1 MSDVAREWWV
11 YSKYILWRI
20 ILLLIYVYVS
30 ACVRMVWT
38 NFVNILLDVS
48 KKERYA
54 NKNKIA
60 TVNLNMRT
68 FSTYIKV
75 ITE

>member
-1 MSDVAREWWV
+1 MCN
-11 YSKYILWRI
+11 
-20 ILLLIYVYVS
+20 VYVS

-75 ITE
+75 IIE